1 MCVGVCLPGILGI
14 PPYSFVVLLWQG
26 FVAVMWYQ
34 ECDAAAIVLTTWCI
48 FFMPTH
54 PISLLAATGHGY

>member
-34 ECDAAAIVLTTWCI
+34 ECDAAAIVLTT
-48 FFMPTH
+48 
-54 PISLLAATGHGY
+54 